1 MPTPP
6 TEPARPVPLPLTAWR
21 RDLEDARRIVDP
33 VVRARAL
40 EALCAAQIAA
50 VEEIAARVGEAANA
64 TP

>member
-6 TEPARPVPLPLTAWR
+6 TEPVALPLSTWR
-21 RDLEDARRIVDP
+21 RDLAEARRIVDP